1 MRRFKRFLG
10 IGLAVSMMLGMAGCG
25 GQTNSGGVTEA
36 AKTEAAKTEAAEG
49 KTEAAQGNEETS
61 DGKTVI
67 TWWVWASEDIANQ
80 MSKAAFEAVPEL
92 AEKYEI
98 QPVLIS
104 SATELVQKF
113 RMMLAA
119 GETMPDIM
127 MFQSE
132 FLSEFAQEGI
142 LTDLSDVINPH
153 REEMT
158 KGAYNLISHNGKQ
171 WGFPYQIK
179 PSVWVY
185 RSDMFEEAGIDVT
198 TVKTTD
204 DFIAAGKRLQET
216 FPGSYI
222 WQFNSTQFP
231 YAYLVHI
238 LSGNGGSFFDENGNY
253 ILDSDPGV
261 RAAWEDIKKI
271 YDSGVV
277 YDVVADSTDQQQG
290 YADGTIAS
298 DLTGTWIKNN
308 MQSWAPDLAG
318 IWEETQWPSIG
329 GGTPGGEGGSMFVV
343 PENSL
348 HGEGAIEVLSALS
361 LTVDGN
367 LNGYRE
373 RSIYPSLTKAVEDDL
388 LKQPHRYMG
397 ASLYEA
403 EAAATENFKSFNY
416 SPKFNSEV
424 DIIVPYMAQYL
435 QGQMSLDDALSSAN
449 NDLIVQLENAFDN

>member
-1 MRRFKRFLG
+1 
-10 IGLAVSMMLGMAGCG
+10 MA
-25 GQTNSGGVTEA
+25 
-36 AKTEAAKTEAAEG
+36 
-49 KTEAAQGNEETS
+49 
-61 DGKTVI
+61 
-67 TWWVWASEDIANQ
+67 
-80 MSKAAFEAVPEL
+80 KAAFDANPEL
-92 AEKYEI
+92 AEKYEVE
-98 QPVLIS
+98 PVLIA

-132 FLSEFAQEGI
+132 FLPEFAQEGI
-142 LTDLSDVINPH
+142 LTDLSDVISAH
-153 REEMT
+153 RDEMT
-158 KGAYNLISHNGKQ
+158 TGAYNLVTYNGKQ
-171 WGFPYQIK
+171 WGFPYQVK

-216 FPGSYI
+216 FPDSYML
-222 WQFNSTQFP
+222 QFNSSQFP
-231 YAYLVHI
+231 YVFLVDV
-238 LSGNGGSFFDENGNY
+238 LSGNGGTFFDEEGNY
-253 ILDSDPGV
+253 VLDKDPGV

-271 YDSGVV
+271 YDAGIVF
-277 YDVVADSTDQQQG
+277 DVADATEQQQA
-290 YADGTIAS
+290 YANGTIAS

-308 MQSWAPDLAG
+308 MESWAPDLVG

-343 PENSL
+343 PVNCKYSDA
-348 HGEGAIEVLSALS
+348 AIEILSTLS
-361 LTVDGN
+361 LTVEGN
-367 LNGYRE
+367 LNAYRE
-373 RSIYPSLTKAVEDDL
+373 RSIYPSLTKAIEDDL

-403 EAAATENFKSFNY
+403 EAEATNNFKSFNY
-416 SPKFNSEV
+416 SPKFNSEI

-435 QGQMSLDDALSSAN
+435 QGQMTLDEALSSAN
-449 NDLIVQLENAFDN
+449 NDLVVQLENAFDN